1 MVCIP
6 DIVCQSSLTISSG
19 IGLSR
24 PEATVR
30 VHAVQPLFVA
40 GQYLEHHSER
50 KVVLDL
56 LRRIEDDTGK
66 LLRLLIRA

>member
-1 MVCIP
+1 MVCTLDHVRSIFA
-6 DIVCQSSLTISSG
+6 DYLSG

-40 GQYLEHHSER
+40 GQCFEHDSER
-50 KVVLDL
+50 RLVLDL
-56 LRRIEDDTGK
+56 LKRIEDDTGIS
-66 LLRLLIRA
+66 LPLS